1 MPGYLDYRQIKENV
15 LLPKSFVTHYPDACI
30 FFEQRQ
36 KEKVLRKFSFLLKK
50 SIVHEMGSPTKK
62 ANFSLGSVFQE
73 KCASWPLPNAALNV

>member
-50 SIVHEMGSPTKK
+50 GIVHEMVSSG
-62 ANFSLGSVFQE
+62 FIFLGSVFQE
-73 KCASWPLPNAALNV
+73 KCASWPLPNAALNF